1 MLPAII
7 EAAPPVDMLHLATE
21 SALALLTLSG
31 IAFSL
36 IALKS
41 ARSFLRESEPK
52 LDSSSAPPV
61 SILKPLKGAD
71 RETYSALRSHCL
83 QQYGRY
89 EILFAVNDAQDE
101 AVELVERLMAE
112 FPNRDIRLVVCDQVF
127 GSNRKVSNLI
137 HLLRQAKY
145 PSILVN
151 DGDIRVAPGY
161 LQAVTALFKDSKVG
175 MVTCLYRGRA
185 GKTLGSRLEA
195 LSIATDF
202 APGVLTARWLDRGL
216 SFGLGSTLAMSRSAL
231 DQSGGFDAVVDYLAD
246 DYQLGKR
253 MVDAGFKVALSRE
266 VVETSIPPY
275 SFSRFWEHQ
284 LRWARTMRI
293 SRPLGYAGVVVT
305 FSLAWAMLF
314 TLAEPA
320 RWWSWTLL
328 LTALFARLAVALS
341 VGLGTLCD
349 RQLPQNLWLLPLRD
363 LLAMAIWFSS
373 YLSNTVTWGG
383 EKFRLEDGRMYP
395 LSNGPSP
402 GEVNSNQKVHS
413 EIQR

>member
-7 EAAPPVDMLHLATE
+7 KAAPPVDMLHLAIA

-31 IAFSL
+31 IAYSL

-41 ARSFLRESEPK
+41 ARSFLRESGPK
-52 LDSSSAPPV
+52 LDSSSALPV

-71 RETYSALRSHCL
+71 RGTYSALRSHCL
-83 QQYGRY
+83 QQYGDY

-137 HLLRQAKY
+137 HLLRRAKY
-145 PSILVN
+145 PRLLVN
-151 DGDIRVAPGY
+151 DGDITVAPGY
-161 LQAVTALFKDSKVG
+161 LQAVAALFEDSKVG

-202 APGVLTARWLDRGL
+202 APGVLTARWLEGGL

-231 DQSGGFDAVVDYLAD
+231 DRIGGFDAVVDYLAD

-293 SRPLGYAGVVVT
+293 SRPLGYAGMVVT
-305 FSLAWAMLF
+305 FSLAWAMLL
-314 TLAEPA
+314 TVVAPA
-320 RWWSWTLL
+320 RWWSSTLL
-328 LTALFARLAVALS
+328 LTALLARLGVALL
-341 VGLGTLCD
+341 VGLRALWD
-349 RQLPQNLWLLPLRD
+349 RQVPQNLWLLPLRD

-395 LSNGPSP
+395 LSDGPSSAP
-402 GEVNSNQKVHS
+402 LKSNQKAHS